1 MRILRSIQKENC
13 GISPL
18 VATLILIGATVAG
31 GAIVYGVMRSQMSS
45 LTGGADLQITYADV
59 IVAGNAQKAFVTV
72 KNTGSTNLT
81 GVTVTITT
89 ESGSATWSPTSAD
102 INVGQQKSFETTGT
116 GATWSVGKTYVV
128 TVKDTNN
135 TVVKSL
141 SVVAHA

>member
-1 MRILRSIQKENC
+1 VKFWKEVR

-18 VATLILIGATVAG
+18 IATLILVAATVAG

-45 LTGGADLQITYADV
+45 LTGGADLEITYADV

-72 KNTGSTNLT
+72 KNTGSTNLS

-89 ESGSATWSPTSAD
+89 ENNGSYTPSPISLDNINSGM
-102 INVGQQKSFETTGT
+102 QKTGEASGT
-116 GATWSVGKTYVV
+116 NAWLVGKNYIV
-128 TVKDTNN
+128 TVKDADN